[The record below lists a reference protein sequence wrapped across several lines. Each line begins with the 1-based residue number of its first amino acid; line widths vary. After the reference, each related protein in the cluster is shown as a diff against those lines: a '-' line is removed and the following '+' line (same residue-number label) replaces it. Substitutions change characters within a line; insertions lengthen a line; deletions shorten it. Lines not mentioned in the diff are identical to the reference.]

1 MKTWHKI
8 ADWLEIRAC
17 VPAYSGWVLAAFSI
31 CFLGAAINTM
41 AGWLYVI
48 SGISFALLA
57 IAATLPMRSLRKL
70 RLKRLPIQ
78 PISVGDQLT
87 VEIEIENQSNQP
99 KTLVQFQDMLP
110 FVLGQPVKGII
121 ESLAPQE
128 TYRWVYYH
136 PTQRRGFYRW
146 HAIQLRT
153 ATPVGLFWCRRN
165 REAAATAV
173 VYPTVLP
180 LTLCPLIDGMGQD
193 NSPQFSSRDRQ
204 AQAAN
209 ENVTRSLRPYRWGDP
224 IRLVHWRTSARYG
237 ELRVRELEVF
247 TGGQEVTI
255 CLDSSGVWRE
265 EDFEQAVIAAASLY
279 FYAYRCKLNAKLW
292 TAGTGLLH
300 GNGVVLQALASVNP
314 QEEPGDSG
322 LPNVP
327 VIWLTQNPQTL
338 NSLPLASRW
347 LLWPQV
353 SPTEAKT
360 PISRD
365 FPGILINAEQDLQL
379 QLQSAIR

>member
-1 MKTWHKI
+1 MKTGHKI

-153 ATPVGLFWCRRN
+153 ATPVGLFGVA
-165 REAAATAV
+165 ET
-173 VYPTVLP
+173 
-180 LTLCPLIDGMGQD
+180 G
-193 NSPQFSSRDRQ
+193 
-204 AQAAN
+204 
-209 ENVTRSLRPYRWGDP
+209 
-224 IRLVHWRTSARYG
+224 RL
-237 ELRVRELEVF
+237 L
-247 TGGQEVTI
+247 
-255 CLDSSGVWRE
+255 
-265 EDFEQAVIAAASLY
+265 
-279 FYAYRCKLNAKLW
+279 
-292 TAGTGLLH
+292 
-300 GNGVVLQALASVNP
+300 
-314 QEEPGDSG
+314 
-322 LPNVP
+322 
-327 VIWLTQNPQTL
+327 
-338 NSLPLASRW
+338 
-347 LLWPQV
+347 
-353 SPTEAKT
+353 
-360 PISRD
+360 
-365 FPGILINAEQDLQL
+365 LQL
-379 QLQSAIR
+379 